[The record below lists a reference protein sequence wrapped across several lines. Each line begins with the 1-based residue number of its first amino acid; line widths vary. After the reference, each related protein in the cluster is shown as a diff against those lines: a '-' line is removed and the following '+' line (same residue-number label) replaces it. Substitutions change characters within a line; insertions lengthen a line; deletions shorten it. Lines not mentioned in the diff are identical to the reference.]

1 MQANVSG
8 SPMAVLEV
16 VLESPEERLLVEA
29 GKTAWM
35 DHTVQMRTTA
45 MGHGGILG
53 ALKRAAGGGPWFWS
67 ELSGSG
73 RVGIAATL
81 PGSIES
87 IDLRGTQGVLAH
99 RSAFLAGSGGVHVGL
114 GFQKQLGAGLFGG
127 DGFLLQHLS
136 GDGTAWVQLGGSFV
150 AYDLPAGQTL
160 LVHPQHVGM
169 FDAQMSFEIT
179 MVRGIR
185 NRLFGGEGLFFCRL
199 QGPGRVYCQS
209 MAVPQLAQDLEPY
222 LRPSRA

>member
-1 MQANVSG
+1 MS
-8 SPMAVLEV
+8 VLEV
-16 VLESPEERLLVEA
+16 LLESPEDRLLVEA
-29 GKTAWM
+29 GKAAWM

-45 MGHGGILG
+45 MEHGGLLG

-67 ELSGSG
+67 ELSGAG

-87 IDLRGTQGVLAH
+87 IELQGTQGVLAH
-99 RSAFLAGSGGVHVGL
+99 RSAFLAGSGNVQVGV
-114 GFQKQLGAGLFGG
+114 GFQKRLGAGIFGG
-127 DGFLLQHLS
+127 EGFILQHLS
-136 GDGTAWVQLGGSFV
+136 GDGTVWIQLGGSFV
-150 AYDLPAGQTL
+150 TYNLEAGETL
-160 LVHPQHVGM
+160 LIHPQHVGM
-169 FDAQMSFEIT
+169 FDAHMSFDIT

-209 MAVPQLAQDLEPY
+209 MAVAQLAQDLEPY
-222 LRPSRA
+222 LPSRPS